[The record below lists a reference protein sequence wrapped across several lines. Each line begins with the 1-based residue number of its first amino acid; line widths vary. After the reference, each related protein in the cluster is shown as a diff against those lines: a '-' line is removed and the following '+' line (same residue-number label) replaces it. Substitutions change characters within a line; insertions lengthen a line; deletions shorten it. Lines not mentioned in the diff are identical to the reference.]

1 MEGNLQAY
9 PLKGLCQ
16 SLSLQMDLSLV
27 PLNKLV
33 KEPYSTILG
42 YPKATRRELTN
53 RISELKKLGIKGV
66 SFTGEATLNN
76 LHVLG
81 KGYVGVVVLSKYKTK
96 EVALKI
102 RRIDSSRTEM
112 YSEARLL
119 RLANEVDVG
128 PKLIASSKNFMI
140 MEYLE
145 GKKVIN
151 WISELKGRG
160 SAAKLKS
167 VIKKI
172 LEDCYNL
179 DKIHLDHGELSHI
192 HKHVIVGKSINIID
206 FESASVNRRT
216 SNVTSATQSIFIGS
230 GIANLVKKII
240 KQPQKKRLITC
251 LRKYKKDQSRKNF
264 EAILRILGLVKA

>member
-1 MEGNLQAY
+1 
-9 PLKGLCQ
+9 
-16 SLSLQMDLSLV
+16 MDLSLV

-33 KEPYSTILG
+33 EEPYSTILG
-42 YPKATRRELTN
+42 YPKATKRELTS

-66 SFTGEATLNN
+66 SFTGEVTLNN
-76 LHVLG
+76 LPVLG

-102 RRIDSSRTEM
+102 RRIDSSRSEM

-128 PKLIASSKNFMI
+128 PKVIASSKNFMI

-151 WISELKGRG
+151 WISGLKGKG
-160 SAAKLKS
+160 SASKLKS
-167 VIKKI
+167 VVKKI

-192 HKHVIVGKSINIID
+192 HKHVIVGKSINVID

-240 KQPQKKRLITC
+240 TQPQKKRLITF

-264 EAILRILGLVKA
+264 EEILWVLGLVKA